1 MQTLLSALA
10 WLETVLVVIVL
21 FPVWALVFVATAPFD
36 RGRYAAGRAF
46 RLIAVTAIRLNPL
59 WRFSVEG
66 QGPTDP
72 RRPYVVVSNHESYAD
87 VFLISMFPWEMKWM
101 AKTTIFK
108 IPFMGWMM
116 RGSLDIPVKRGDRA
130 GAMAAIEAARDR
142 LARKV
147 SIMAFPEG
155 TRSRTR
161 EMLPFKDGAFKLAI
175 ESGAPILPIAVA
187 GTRQAMA
194 KGSFQFRPAIAKAR
208 VLAPIATVGLTS
220 TDLPALK
227 ARTRAVIEDG
237 RQAIARELGVEVGG
251 NEPAS
256 T

>member
-1 MQTLLSALA
+1 MQTLLNA
-10 WLETVLVVIVL
+10 WAWSETVLTVIVG
-21 FPVWALVFVATAPFD
+21 FPVWVLVFLCTAPFD
-36 RGRYAAGRAF
+36 KGRYAAGRTF
-46 RLIAVTAIRLNPL
+46 RLIAVTTIRLNPL

-66 QGPTDP
+66 QGPPDP

-101 AKTTIFK
+101 AKTTIFN
-108 IPFMGWMM
+108 IPLMGWMM
-116 RGSLDIPVKRGDRA
+116 RYSLDIPVKRGDRE
-130 GAMAAIEAARDR
+130 GAMQAINDARDR

-175 ESGAPILPIAVA
+175 EFGAPILPIAVA

-194 KGSFQFRPAIAKAR
+194 KGSFQFRHARAKAR
-208 VLAPIATVGLTS
+208 VLAPIETAGLKG
-220 TDLPALK
+220 TDMAALK
-227 ARTRAVIEDG
+227 ARTRAVIEEG

-251 NEPAS
+251 DEPA
-256 T
+256 TA

>member
-1 MQTLLSALA
+1 MQIVLNA
-10 WLETVLVVIVL
+10 WAWSETVLTVIVG
-21 FPVWALVFVATAPFD
+21 FPVWVLVFLVTAPFD
-36 RGRYAAGRAF
+36 KGRYAAGRTF

-66 QGPTDP
+66 QGPRDP

-101 AKTTIFK
+101 AKTTIFN
-108 IPFMGWMM
+108 IPLMGWMM
-116 RGSLDIPVKRGDRA
+116 RFSLDIPVKRGDRE
-130 GAMAAIEAARDR
+130 GAMAAIAAARDR
-142 LARKV
+142 LTRKV

-175 ESGAPILPIAVA
+175 EIGAPILPIAVA

-194 KGSFQFRPAIAKAR
+194 KGSFQFRRAHAKAR
-208 VLAPIATVGLTS
+208 VLPPIETAGLKN
-220 TDLPALK
+220 TDLAALK
-227 ARTRAVIEDG
+227 QRTRAVIEEG

-251 NEPAS
+251 NEPA
-256 T
+256 TA